1 LEKRLHQNNKSV
13 YGYLNIVNNNLGF
26 QGILNSYQ
34 VMIVNFNLTKL
45 GYIRKFRPKRFH
57 QINPRP
63 FRQLH
68 RNDHAEAGQQ
78 AATNKDAIQVRAVNT
93 RDLGPML

>member
-1 LEKRLHQNNKSV
+1 V
-13 YGYLNIVNNNLGF
+13 TINLGF

-34 VMIVNFNLTKL
+34 AMIANLKYDKL
-45 GYIRKFRPKRFH
+45 GYICKFRPKRFH
-57 QINPRP
+57 QIDPRP